1 MSKNDGKF
9 NRFKY
14 YSERAAKSE
23 RAGELQDAKEQWA
36 IAEMNATKAH
46 NKEWCKFRAKFCERL
61 LRKPF

>member
-14 YSERAAKSE
+14 YSEQAARSE

-36 IAEMNATKAH
+36 VAEMNARTPS
-46 NKEWCKFRAKFCERL
+46 NK
-61 LRKPF
+61 